1 MIIMTKNSKR
11 KATKSLCRDA
21 STNKKKC
28 CADNYSA
35 LQFNIVLSE
44 IYTTLKSN
52 FINLG
57 ISTL

>member
-21 STNKKKC
+21 STKKKC

-35 LQFNIVLSE
+35 LKFNIVLSE